1 MLKNSLD
8 RQILGLALPAI
19 VANITTPLLSLVDVA
34 IVGHLGSA
42 VYVGAIA
49 VGGSIFSMLYW
60 LFGFLRFGTS
70 GLTAQAL
77 GRGSARQTSLLLQRS
92 LLIAL
97 GFGIIL
103 ITAHYPL
110 GHAALS
116 FMDTDAD
123 TAGKAW
129 LYFSILIYGA
139 PASLATFALTGWFV
153 GMQDTR
159 TPMWISLLVNVVN
172 ITASLILVYA
182 MDYDL
187 AGVAY
192 GTLLAQWTGFIVS
205 AATCAIH
212 YKVRP
217 QPLSE
222 LLHVSELKTF
232 FKVNT
237 DIFLRTVCL
246 IAVTV
251 WFTRTGA
258 GLGPV
263 MLAVNTLLMQ
273 FFILFS
279 YIMDGFAFAG
289 EAICGKSYGAS
300 DSHSLNR
307 QIHRLLQW
315 GAGARDRFYC
325 RICSRRTVSY
335 RIAYKR
341 LRRDRNRR
349 KIPFM
354 GRRHTACRIHG
365 IHMGRSAYRCDT
377 HTVNARHHVSS
388 VGNIFHTVSAA
399 ISSHRKS
406 RIMDRI
412 PRISVHEGMPATY
425 ILLQKQPIAHTGTTI
440 IGMSK

>member
-153 GMQDTR
+153 GMLDTR

-315 GAGARDRFYC
+315 GLALATVFTAGYALGGQYLIALLTNDSGVIETAEKYRLWAAGIPLAGFMAFTWDGVLTGVT
-325 RICSRRTVSY
+325 RT
-335 RIAYKR
+335 R
-341 LRRDRNRR
+341 L
-349 KIPFM
+349 M
-354 GRRHTACRIHG
+354 LGT
-365 IHMGRSAYRCDT
+365 M
-377 HTVNARHHVSS
+377 
-388 VGNIFHTVSAA
+388 SAA
-399 ISSHRKS
+399 SAIFF
-406 RIMDRI
+406 ILYLLLF
-412 PRISVHEGMPATY
+412 PAIGNHGLWTAFLAY
-425 ILLQKQPIAHTGTTI
+425 LFTRGCLQHIFYYRNNR
-440 IGMSK
+440 

>member
-1 MLKNSLD
+1 VLKNSLD

-192 GTLLAQWTGFIVS
+192 GTLLAQWAGFIVS

-315 GAGARDRFYC
+315 GLALATVFTAGYALGGQYLITLLTNDSGVIETAEKYRLWAAGIPLAGFMAFTWDGVLTGVT
-325 RICSRRTVSY
+325 RT
-335 RIAYKR
+335 R
-341 LRRDRNRR
+341 L
-349 KIPFM
+349 M
-354 GRRHTACRIHG
+354 LGT
-365 IHMGRSAYRCDT
+365 M
-377 HTVNARHHVSS
+377 
-388 VGNIFHTVSAA
+388 SAA
-399 ISSHRKS
+399 SAIFF
-406 RIMDRI
+406 ILYLLLF
-412 PRISVHEGMPATY
+412 PAIGNHGLWTAFLAY
-425 ILLQKQPIAHTGTTI
+425 LFTRGCLQHIFYYRNNR
-440 IGMSK
+440 

>member
-315 GAGARDRFYC
+315 GLALATVFTAGYALSGQYLIALLTNDSGVIETAEKYRLWAAGIPLAGFMAFTWDGVLTGVT
-325 RICSRRTVSY
+325 RT
-335 RIAYKR
+335 R
-341 LRRDRNRR
+341 L
-349 KIPFM
+349 M
-354 GRRHTACRIHG
+354 LGT
-365 IHMGRSAYRCDT
+365 M
-377 HTVNARHHVSS
+377 
-388 VGNIFHTVSAA
+388 SAA
-399 ISSHRKS
+399 SAIFF
-406 RIMDRI
+406 ILYLLLF
-412 PRISVHEGMPATY
+412 PAIGNHGLWTAFLAY
-425 ILLQKQPIAHTGTTI
+425 LFTRGCLQHIFYYRNNR
-440 IGMSK
+440 

>member
-192 GTLLAQWTGFIVS
+192 GTLLAQWAGFIVS

-315 GAGARDRFYC
+315 GLALATVFTAGYALGGQYLITLLTNDSGVIETAEKYRLWAAGIPLAGFMAFTWDGVLTGVT
-325 RICSRRTVSY
+325 RT
-335 RIAYKR
+335 R
-341 LRRDRNRR
+341 L
-349 KIPFM
+349 M
-354 GRRHTACRIHG
+354 LGT
-365 IHMGRSAYRCDT
+365 M
-377 HTVNARHHVSS
+377 
-388 VGNIFHTVSAA
+388 SAA
-399 ISSHRKS
+399 SAIFF
-406 RIMDRI
+406 ILYLLLF
-412 PRISVHEGMPATY
+412 PAIGNHGLWTAFLAY
-425 ILLQKQPIAHTGTTI
+425 LFTRGCLQHIFYYRNNR
-440 IGMSK
+440 

>member
-42 VYVGAIA
+42 VYMGAIA

-77 GRGSARQTSLLLQRS
+77 GRGSAQQTSLLLQRS

-315 GAGARDRFYC
+315 GLALATVFTAGYALGGQYLIALLTNDSGVIETAEKYRLWAAGIPLAGFMAFTWDGVLTGVT
-325 RICSRRTVSY
+325 RT
-335 RIAYKR
+335 R
-341 LRRDRNRR
+341 L
-349 KIPFM
+349 M
-354 GRRHTACRIHG
+354 LGT
-365 IHMGRSAYRCDT
+365 M
-377 HTVNARHHVSS
+377 
-388 VGNIFHTVSAA
+388 SAA
-399 ISSHRKS
+399 SAIFF
-406 RIMDRI
+406 ILYLLLF
-412 PRISVHEGMPATY
+412 PAIGNHGLWTAFLAY
-425 ILLQKQPIAHTGTTI
+425 LFTRGCLQHIFYYRNNR
-440 IGMSK
+440 

>member
-315 GAGARDRFYC
+315 GLALATVFTAGYALGGQYLITLLTNDSGVIETAEKYRLWAAGIPLAGFMAFTWDGVLTGMT
-325 RICSRRTVSY
+325 RT
-335 RIAYKR
+335 R
-341 LRRDRNRR
+341 L
-349 KIPFM
+349 M
-354 GRRHTACRIHG
+354 LGT
-365 IHMGRSAYRCDT
+365 M
-377 HTVNARHHVSS
+377 
-388 VGNIFHTVSAA
+388 SAA
-399 ISSHRKS
+399 SAIFF
-406 RIMDRI
+406 ILYLLLF
-412 PRISVHEGMPATY
+412 PAIGNHGLWTAFLAY
-425 ILLQKQPIAHTGTTI
+425 LFTRGCLQHIFYYRNNR
-440 IGMSK
+440 

>member
-315 GAGARDRFYC
+315 GLALATVFTAGYALGGQYLIALLTNDSGVIETAEKYRLWAAGIPLAGFMAFTWDGVLTGVT
-325 RICSRRTVSY
+325 RT
-335 RIAYKR
+335 R
-341 LRRDRNRR
+341 L
-349 KIPFM
+349 M
-354 GRRHTACRIHG
+354 LGT
-365 IHMGRSAYRCDT
+365 M
-377 HTVNARHHVSS
+377 
-388 VGNIFHTVSAA
+388 SAA
-399 ISSHRKS
+399 SAIFSYCICCYS
-406 RIMDRI
+406 
-412 PRISVHEGMPATY
+412 
-425 ILLQKQPIAHTGTTI
+425 QP
-440 IGMSK
+440 

>member
-92 LLIAL
+92 LLKAL

-315 GAGARDRFYC
+315 GLALATVFTAGYALGGQYLIALLTNDSGVIETAEKYRLWAAGIPLAGFMAFTWDGVLTGVT
-325 RICSRRTVSY
+325 RT
-335 RIAYKR
+335 R
-341 LRRDRNRR
+341 L
-349 KIPFM
+349 M
-354 GRRHTACRIHG
+354 LGT
-365 IHMGRSAYRCDT
+365 M
-377 HTVNARHHVSS
+377 
-388 VGNIFHTVSAA
+388 SAA
-399 ISSHRKS
+399 SAIFF
-406 RIMDRI
+406 ILYLLLF
-412 PRISVHEGMPATY
+412 PAIGNHGLWTAFLAY
-425 ILLQKQPIAHTGTTI
+425 LFTRGCLQHIFYYRNNR
-440 IGMSK
+440 

>member
-192 GTLLAQWTGFIVS
+192 GTLLAQWAGFIVS

-315 GAGARDRFYC
+315 GLALATVFTAGYALGGQYLITMLTNDSGVIETAEKYRLWAAGIPLAGFMAFTWDGVLTGVT
-325 RICSRRTVSY
+325 RT
-335 RIAYKR
+335 R
-341 LRRDRNRR
+341 L
-349 KIPFM
+349 M
-354 GRRHTACRIHG
+354 LGT
-365 IHMGRSAYRCDT
+365 M
-377 HTVNARHHVSS
+377 
-388 VGNIFHTVSAA
+388 SAA
-399 ISSHRKS
+399 SAIFF
-406 RIMDRI
+406 ILYLLLF
-412 PRISVHEGMPATY
+412 PAIGNHGLWTAFLAY
-425 ILLQKQPIAHTGTTI
+425 LFTRGCLQHIFYYRNNR
-440 IGMSK
+440 

>member
-42 VYVGAIA
+42 VYMGAIA

-205 AATCAIH
+205 AATCAIQ

-315 GAGARDRFYC
+315 GLALATVFTAGYALGGQYLITLLTNDSGVIETAEKYRLWAAGIPLAGFMAFTWDGVLTGMT
-325 RICSRRTVSY
+325 RT
-335 RIAYKR
+335 R
-341 LRRDRNRR
+341 L
-349 KIPFM
+349 M
-354 GRRHTACRIHG
+354 LGT
-365 IHMGRSAYRCDT
+365 M
-377 HTVNARHHVSS
+377 
-388 VGNIFHTVSAA
+388 SAA
-399 ISSHRKS
+399 SAIFF
-406 RIMDRI
+406 ILYLLLF
-412 PRISVHEGMPATY
+412 PAIGNHGLWTAFLAY
-425 ILLQKQPIAHTGTTI
+425 LFTRGCLQHIFYYRNNR
-440 IGMSK
+440 

>member
-60 LFGFLRFGTS
+60 LFGFPRFGTS

-192 GTLLAQWTGFIVS
+192 GTLLAQWAGFIVS

-315 GAGARDRFYC
+315 GLALATVFTAGYALGGQYLITLLTNDSGVIETAEKYRLWAAGIPLAGFMAFTWDGVLTGVT
-325 RICSRRTVSY
+325 RT
-335 RIAYKR
+335 R
-341 LRRDRNRR
+341 L
-349 KIPFM
+349 M
-354 GRRHTACRIHG
+354 LGT
-365 IHMGRSAYRCDT
+365 M
-377 HTVNARHHVSS
+377 
-388 VGNIFHTVSAA
+388 SAA
-399 ISSHRKS
+399 SAIFF
-406 RIMDRI
+406 ILYLLLF
-412 PRISVHEGMPATY
+412 PAIGNHGLWTAFLAY
-425 ILLQKQPIAHTGTTI
+425 LFTRGCLQHIFYYRNNR
-440 IGMSK
+440 

>member
-315 GAGARDRFYC
+315 GLALAAVFTAGYALGGQYLIALLTNNSGVIETAEKYRLWAAGIPLAGFMAFTWDGVLTGVT
-325 RICSRRTVSY
+325 RT
-335 RIAYKR
+335 R
-341 LRRDRNRR
+341 L
-349 KIPFM
+349 M
-354 GRRHTACRIHG
+354 LGT
-365 IHMGRSAYRCDT
+365 M
-377 HTVNARHHVSS
+377 
-388 VGNIFHTVSAA
+388 SAA
-399 ISSHRKS
+399 SAIFF
-406 RIMDRI
+406 ILYLLLF
-412 PRISVHEGMPATY
+412 PAIGNHGLWTAFLAY
-425 ILLQKQPIAHTGTTI
+425 LFTRGCLQHIFYYRNNR
-440 IGMSK
+440 

>member
-192 GTLLAQWTGFIVS
+192 GTLLAQWAGFIVS

-315 GAGARDRFYC
+315 GLALATVFTAGYALGGQYLIALLTNDSGVIETAEKYRLWAAGIPLAGFMAFTWDGVLTGVT
-325 RICSRRTVSY
+325 RT
-335 RIAYKR
+335 R
-341 LRRDRNRR
+341 L
-349 KIPFM
+349 M
-354 GRRHTACRIHG
+354 LGT
-365 IHMGRSAYRCDT
+365 M
-377 HTVNARHHVSS
+377 
-388 VGNIFHTVSAA
+388 SAA
-399 ISSHRKS
+399 SAIFF
-406 RIMDRI
+406 ILYLLLF
-412 PRISVHEGMPATY
+412 PAIGNHGLWTAFLAY
-425 ILLQKQPIAHTGTTI
+425 LFTRGCLQHIFYYRNNR
-440 IGMSK
+440 

>member
-182 MDYDL
+182 MDYGL

-192 GTLLAQWTGFIVS
+192 GTLLAQWIGFIVS

-222 LLHVSELKTF
+222 LLRVSELKTF

-300 DSHSLNR
+300 DRHSLNR

-315 GAGARDRFYC
+315 GLALAAVFTVGYALGGQYLIALLTNDSGVIETAEKYRFWAAGIPLAGFMAFTWDGVLTGVT
-325 RICSRRTVSY
+325 RT
-335 RIAYKR
+335 R
-341 LRRDRNRR
+341 L
-349 KIPFM
+349 M
-354 GRRHTACRIHG
+354 LGT
-365 IHMGRSAYRCDT
+365 M
-377 HTVNARHHVSS
+377 
-388 VGNIFHTVSAA
+388 SAA
-399 ISSHRKS
+399 SAIFF
-406 RIMDRI
+406 
-412 PRISVHEGMPATY
+412 
-425 ILLQKQPIAHTGTTI
+425 ILYLLLFPVMGNHGLWTAFLAYLFTRGCLQHIFYYRNNR
-440 IGMSK
+440 

>member
-97 GFGIIL
+97 GFGLIL

-182 MDYDL
+182 MDCDL

-315 GAGARDRFYC
+315 GLALAAVFTAGYALGGQYLIALLTNDSGVIETAEKYRLWAAGIPLAGFMAFTWDGVLTGVT
-325 RICSRRTVSY
+325 RT
-335 RIAYKR
+335 R
-341 LRRDRNRR
+341 L
-349 KIPFM
+349 M
-354 GRRHTACRIHG
+354 LGT
-365 IHMGRSAYRCDT
+365 M
-377 HTVNARHHVSS
+377 
-388 VGNIFHTVSAA
+388 SAA
-399 ISSHRKS
+399 SAIFF
-406 RIMDRI
+406 ILYLLLF
-412 PRISVHEGMPATY
+412 PAIGNHGLWTAFLAY
-425 ILLQKQPIAHTGTTI
+425 LFTRGCLQHIFYYRNNR
-440 IGMSK
+440 

>member
-42 VYVGAIA
+42 VYMGAIA

-77 GRGSARQTSLLLQRS
+77 GRGSAQQTSLLLQRS

-205 AATCAIH
+205 AATCAIQ

-315 GAGARDRFYC
+315 GLALATVFTAGYALGGQYLIALLTNDSGVIETAEKYRLWAAGIPLAGFMAFTWDGVLTGVT
-325 RICSRRTVSY
+325 RT
-335 RIAYKR
+335 R
-341 LRRDRNRR
+341 L
-349 KIPFM
+349 M
-354 GRRHTACRIHG
+354 LGT
-365 IHMGRSAYRCDT
+365 M
-377 HTVNARHHVSS
+377 
-388 VGNIFHTVSAA
+388 SAA
-399 ISSHRKS
+399 SAIFF
-406 RIMDRI
+406 ILYLLLF
-412 PRISVHEGMPATY
+412 PAIGNHGLWTAFLAY
-425 ILLQKQPIAHTGTTI
+425 LFTRGCLQHIFYYRNNR
-440 IGMSK
+440 

>member
-42 VYVGAIA
+42 VYMGAIA

-205 AATCAIH
+205 AATCAIQ

-315 GAGARDRFYC
+315 GLALATVFTAGYALGGQYLIALLTNDSGVIETAEKYRLWAAGIPLAGFMAFTWDGVLTGVT
-325 RICSRRTVSY
+325 RT
-335 RIAYKR
+335 R
-341 LRRDRNRR
+341 L
-349 KIPFM
+349 M
-354 GRRHTACRIHG
+354 LGT
-365 IHMGRSAYRCDT
+365 M
-377 HTVNARHHVSS
+377 
-388 VGNIFHTVSAA
+388 SAA
-399 ISSHRKS
+399 SAIFF
-406 RIMDRI
+406 ILYLLLF
-412 PRISVHEGMPATY
+412 PA
-425 ILLQKQPIAHTGTTI
+425 
-440 IGMSK
+440 IGNHGLWTAFLAYLFTRGCLHHIFYYRNNR

>member
-251 WFTRTGA
+251 WFTRT
-258 GLGPV
+258 
-263 MLAVNTLLMQ
+263 
-273 FFILFS
+273 
-279 YIMDGFAFAG
+279 
-289 EAICGKSYGAS
+289 
-300 DSHSLNR
+300 
-307 QIHRLLQW
+307 
-315 GAGARDRFYC
+315 
-325 RICSRRTVSY
+325 
-335 RIAYKR
+335 
-341 LRRDRNRR
+341 
-349 KIPFM
+349 
-354 GRRHTACRIHG
+354 
-365 IHMGRSAYRCDT
+365 
-377 HTVNARHHVSS
+377 
-388 VGNIFHTVSAA
+388 
-399 ISSHRKS
+399 
-406 RIMDRI
+406 
-412 PRISVHEGMPATY
+412 
-425 ILLQKQPIAHTGTTI
+425 
-440 IGMSK
+440 

>member
-34 IVGHLGSA
+34 LVGHLGSA
-42 VYVGAIA
+42 VYMGAIA

-315 GAGARDRFYC
+315 GLALATVFTAGYALSGQYLIALLTNDSGVIETAEKYRLWAAGIPLAGFMAFTWDGVLTGVT
-325 RICSRRTVSY
+325 RT
-335 RIAYKR
+335 R
-341 LRRDRNRR
+341 L
-349 KIPFM
+349 M
-354 GRRHTACRIHG
+354 LGT
-365 IHMGRSAYRCDT
+365 M
-377 HTVNARHHVSS
+377 
-388 VGNIFHTVSAA
+388 SAA
-399 ISSHRKS
+399 SAIFF
-406 RIMDRI
+406 ILYLLLF
-412 PRISVHEGMPATY
+412 PAIGNHGLWTAFLAY
-425 ILLQKQPIAHTGTTI
+425 LFTRGCLQHIFYYRNNR
-440 IGMSK
+440 

>member
-192 GTLLAQWTGFIVS
+192 GTLLAQWASFIVS

-315 GAGARDRFYC
+315 GLALATVFTAGYALGGQYLITLLTNDSGVIETAEKYRLWAAGIPLAGFMAFTWDGVLTGVT
-325 RICSRRTVSY
+325 RT
-335 RIAYKR
+335 R
-341 LRRDRNRR
+341 L
-349 KIPFM
+349 M
-354 GRRHTACRIHG
+354 LGT
-365 IHMGRSAYRCDT
+365 M
-377 HTVNARHHVSS
+377 
-388 VGNIFHTVSAA
+388 SAA
-399 ISSHRKS
+399 SAIFF
-406 RIMDRI
+406 ILYLLLF
-412 PRISVHEGMPATY
+412 PAIGNHGLWTAFLAY
-425 ILLQKQPIAHTGTTI
+425 LFTRGCLQHIFYYRNNR
-440 IGMSK
+440 

>member
-192 GTLLAQWTGFIVS
+192 GTLLAQWAGFIVS

-315 GAGARDRFYC
+315 GLALATVFTAGYALGGQYL
-325 RICSRRTVSY
+325 ITLLS
-335 RIAYKR
+335 
-341 LRRDRNRR
+341 L
-349 KIPFM
+349 
-354 GRRHTACRIHG
+354 IH
-365 IHMGRSAYRCDT
+365 I
-377 HTVNARHHVSS
+377 
-388 VGNIFHTVSAA
+388 
-399 ISSHRKS
+399 
-406 RIMDRI
+406 
-412 PRISVHEGMPATY
+412 
-425 ILLQKQPIAHTGTTI
+425 
-440 IGMSK
+440 

>member
-97 GFGIIL
+97 GFGLIL

-123 TAGKAW
+123 IAGKAW

-315 GAGARDRFYC
+315 GLALATVFTAGYALGGQYLIALLTNDSGVIETAEKYRLWAAGIPLAGFMAFTWDGVLTGVT
-325 RICSRRTVSY
+325 RT
-335 RIAYKR
+335 R
-341 LRRDRNRR
+341 L
-349 KIPFM
+349 M
-354 GRRHTACRIHG
+354 LGT
-365 IHMGRSAYRCDT
+365 M
-377 HTVNARHHVSS
+377 
-388 VGNIFHTVSAA
+388 SAA
-399 ISSHRKS
+399 SAIFF
-406 RIMDRI
+406 ILYLLLF
-412 PRISVHEGMPATY
+412 PAIGNHGLWTAFLAY
-425 ILLQKQPIAHTGTTI
+425 LFTRGCLQHIFYYRNNR
-440 IGMSK
+440 

>member
-192 GTLLAQWTGFIVS
+192 GTLLAQWAGFIVS

-315 GAGARDRFYC
+315 GLALATVFTAGYALGGQYLITLLTNDSGVIETAEKYRLWAAGIPLAGFMAFTWDGVLTGVT
-325 RICSRRTVSY
+325 RT
-335 RIAYKR
+335 R
-341 LRRDRNRR
+341 L
-349 KIPFM
+349 M
-354 GRRHTACRIHG
+354 LGT
-365 IHMGRSAYRCDT
+365 M
-377 HTVNARHHVSS
+377 
-388 VGNIFHTVSAA
+388 SAA
-399 ISSHRKS
+399 SAIFF
-406 RIMDRI
+406 ILYLLLF
-412 PRISVHEGMPATY
+412 PATGDHGLWTAFLAY
-425 ILLQKQPIAHTGTTI
+425 LFTRGCLQHIFYYRNNR
-440 IGMSK
+440 

>member
-315 GAGARDRFYC
+315 GLALATVFTAGYALGGQYLITLLTNDSGVIETAEKYRLWAAGIPLAGFMAFTWDGVLTGMT
-325 RICSRRTVSY
+325 RT
-335 RIAYKR
+335 R
-341 LRRDRNRR
+341 L
-349 KIPFM
+349 M
-354 GRRHTACRIHG
+354 LGT
-365 IHMGRSAYRCDT
+365 M
-377 HTVNARHHVSS
+377 
-388 VGNIFHTVSAA
+388 SAA
-399 ISSHRKS
+399 SAIFFILYLLLFPAIGNHGLWTAFLAYLFTRGCLQH
-406 RIMDRI
+406 IFYYTT
-412 PRISVHEGMPATY
+412 VH
-425 ILLQKQPIAHTGTTI
+425 
-440 IGMSK
+440 

>member
-97 GFGIIL
+97 GFGLIL

-300 DSHSLNR
+300 DSHSINR

-315 GAGARDRFYC
+315 GLALAAVFTAGYALGGQYLIALLTNDSGVIETAEKYRLWAAGIPLAGFMAFTWDGVLTGVT
-325 RICSRRTVSY
+325 RT
-335 RIAYKR
+335 R
-341 LRRDRNRR
+341 L
-349 KIPFM
+349 M
-354 GRRHTACRIHG
+354 LGT
-365 IHMGRSAYRCDT
+365 M
-377 HTVNARHHVSS
+377 
-388 VGNIFHTVSAA
+388 SAA
-399 ISSHRKS
+399 SAIFF
-406 RIMDRI
+406 ILYLLLF
-412 PRISVHEGMPATY
+412 PAIGNHGLWTAFLAY
-425 ILLQKQPIAHTGTTI
+425 LFTRGCLQHIFYYRNNR
-440 IGMSK
+440 

>member
-205 AATCAIH
+205 AATCAIQ

-315 GAGARDRFYC
+315 GLALATVFTAGYALGGQYLITLLTNDSGVIETAEKYRLWAAGIPLAGFMAFTWDGVLTGMT
-325 RICSRRTVSY
+325 RT
-335 RIAYKR
+335 R
-341 LRRDRNRR
+341 L
-349 KIPFM
+349 M
-354 GRRHTACRIHG
+354 LGT
-365 IHMGRSAYRCDT
+365 M
-377 HTVNARHHVSS
+377 
-388 VGNIFHTVSAA
+388 SAA
-399 ISSHRKS
+399 SAIFF
-406 RIMDRI
+406 ILYLLLF
-412 PRISVHEGMPATY
+412 PAIGNHGLWTAFLAY
-425 ILLQKQPIAHTGTTI
+425 LFTRGCLQHIFYYRNNR
-440 IGMSK
+440 

>member
-97 GFGIIL
+97 GFGLIL

-315 GAGARDRFYC
+315 GLALAAVFTAGYALGGQYLITLLTNDSGVIETAEKYRLWAAGIPLAGFMAFTWDGVLTGMT
-325 RICSRRTVSY
+325 RT
-335 RIAYKR
+335 R
-341 LRRDRNRR
+341 L
-349 KIPFM
+349 M
-354 GRRHTACRIHG
+354 LGT
-365 IHMGRSAYRCDT
+365 M
-377 HTVNARHHVSS
+377 
-388 VGNIFHTVSAA
+388 SAA
-399 ISSHRKS
+399 SAIFF
-406 RIMDRI
+406 ILYLLLF
-412 PRISVHEGMPATY
+412 PAIGNHGLWTAFLAY
-425 ILLQKQPIAHTGTTI
+425 LFTRGCLQHIFYYRNNR
-440 IGMSK
+440 

>member
-1 MLKNSLD
+1 
-8 RQILGLALPAI
+8 
-19 VANITTPLLSLVDVA
+19 
-34 IVGHLGSA
+34 
-42 VYVGAIA
+42 
-49 VGGSIFSMLYW
+49 
-60 LFGFLRFGTS
+60 
-70 GLTAQAL
+70 
-77 GRGSARQTSLLLQRS
+77 
-92 LLIAL
+92 
-97 GFGIIL
+97 
-103 ITAHYPL
+103 
-110 GHAALS
+110 
-116 FMDTDAD
+116 
-123 TAGKAW
+123 
-129 LYFSILIYGA
+129 
-139 PASLATFALTGWFV
+139 
-153 GMQDTR
+153 MQDTR

-192 GTLLAQWTGFIVS
+192 GTLLAQWAGFIVS

-315 GAGARDRFYC
+315 GLALATVFTAGYALGGQYLITLLTNDSGVIETAEKYRLWAAGIPLAGFMAFTWDGVLTGVT
-325 RICSRRTVSY
+325 RT
-335 RIAYKR
+335 R
-341 LRRDRNRR
+341 L
-349 KIPFM
+349 M
-354 GRRHTACRIHG
+354 LGT
-365 IHMGRSAYRCDT
+365 M
-377 HTVNARHHVSS
+377 
-388 VGNIFHTVSAA
+388 SAA
-399 ISSHRKS
+399 SAIFF
-406 RIMDRI
+406 ILYLLLF
-412 PRISVHEGMPATY
+412 PAIGNHGLWTAFLAY
-425 ILLQKQPIAHTGTTI
+425 LFTRGCLQHIFYYRNNR
-440 IGMSK
+440 

>member
-42 VYVGAIA
+42 VYMGAIA

-139 PASLATFALTGWFV
+139 PASLTTFALTGWFV

-315 GAGARDRFYC
+315 GLALATVFTAGYALSGQYLIALLTNDSGVIETAEKYRLWAAGIPLAGFMAFTWDGVLTGVT
-325 RICSRRTVSY
+325 RT
-335 RIAYKR
+335 R
-341 LRRDRNRR
+341 L
-349 KIPFM
+349 M
-354 GRRHTACRIHG
+354 LGT
-365 IHMGRSAYRCDT
+365 M
-377 HTVNARHHVSS
+377 
-388 VGNIFHTVSAA
+388 SAA
-399 ISSHRKS
+399 SAIFF
-406 RIMDRI
+406 ILYLLLF
-412 PRISVHEGMPATY
+412 PAIGNHGLWTAFLAY
-425 ILLQKQPIAHTGTTI
+425 LFTRGCLQHIFYYRNNR
-440 IGMSK
+440 

>member
-42 VYVGAIA
+42 VYMGAIA

-315 GAGARDRFYC
+315 GLALAAVFTAGYALGGQYLIALLTNNSGVIETAEKYRLWAAGIPLAGFMAFTWDGVLTGVT
-325 RICSRRTVSY
+325 RT
-335 RIAYKR
+335 R
-341 LRRDRNRR
+341 L
-349 KIPFM
+349 M
-354 GRRHTACRIHG
+354 LGT
-365 IHMGRSAYRCDT
+365 M
-377 HTVNARHHVSS
+377 
-388 VGNIFHTVSAA
+388 SAA
-399 ISSHRKS
+399 SAIFF
-406 RIMDRI
+406 ILYLLLF
-412 PRISVHEGMPATY
+412 PAIGNHGLWTAFLAY
-425 ILLQKQPIAHTGTTI
+425 LFTRGCLQHIFYYRNNR
-440 IGMSK
+440 

>member
-77 GRGSARQTSLLLQRS
+77 GRCSARQTSFLLQRS

-192 GTLLAQWTGFIVS
+192 GTLLAQWAGFIVS

-315 GAGARDRFYC
+315 GLALATVFTAGYALGGQYLITLLTNDSGVIETAEKYRLWAAGIPLAGFMAFTWDGVLTGVT
-325 RICSRRTVSY
+325 RT
-335 RIAYKR
+335 R
-341 LRRDRNRR
+341 L
-349 KIPFM
+349 M
-354 GRRHTACRIHG
+354 LGT
-365 IHMGRSAYRCDT
+365 M
-377 HTVNARHHVSS
+377 
-388 VGNIFHTVSAA
+388 SAA
-399 ISSHRKS
+399 SAIFF
-406 RIMDRI
+406 ILYLLLF
-412 PRISVHEGMPATY
+412 PAIGNHGLWTAFLAY
-425 ILLQKQPIAHTGTTI
+425 LFTRGCLQHIFYYRNNR
-440 IGMSK
+440 

>member
-192 GTLLAQWTGFIVS
+192 GTLLSQWTGFIVS

-315 GAGARDRFYC
+315 GLALAAVFTAGYALGGQYLIALLTNDSGVIETAEKYRLWAAGIPLAGFMAFTWDGVLTGVT
-325 RICSRRTVSY
+325 RT
-335 RIAYKR
+335 R
-341 LRRDRNRR
+341 L
-349 KIPFM
+349 M
-354 GRRHTACRIHG
+354 LGT
-365 IHMGRSAYRCDT
+365 M
-377 HTVNARHHVSS
+377 
-388 VGNIFHTVSAA
+388 SAA
-399 ISSHRKS
+399 SAIFF
-406 RIMDRI
+406 ILYLLLF
-412 PRISVHEGMPATY
+412 PAIGNHGLWTAFLAY
-425 ILLQKQPIAHTGTTI
+425 LFTRGCLQHIFYYRNNR
-440 IGMSK
+440 

>member
-315 GAGARDRFYC
+315 GLALAAVFTAGYALGGQYLIALLTNDSGVIETAEKYRLWAAGIPLAGFMAFTWDGVLTGVT
-325 RICSRRTVSY
+325 RT
-335 RIAYKR
+335 R
-341 LRRDRNRR
+341 L
-349 KIPFM
+349 M
-354 GRRHTACRIHG
+354 LGT
-365 IHMGRSAYRCDT
+365 M
-377 HTVNARHHVSS
+377 
-388 VGNIFHTVSAA
+388 SAA
-399 ISSHRKS
+399 SAIFF
-406 RIMDRI
+406 ILYLLLF
-412 PRISVHEGMPATY
+412 PAIGNHGLWTAFLAY
-425 ILLQKQPIAHTGTTI
+425 LFTRGCLQHIFYYRNNR
-440 IGMSK
+440 

>member
-192 GTLLAQWTGFIVS
+192 GTLLAQWAGFIVS

-315 GAGARDRFYC
+315 GLALATVFTAGYALGGQYLITLLTNDSGVIETAEKYRLWAAGIPLAGFMAFTWDGVLTGMT
-325 RICSRRTVSY
+325 RT
-335 RIAYKR
+335 R
-341 LRRDRNRR
+341 L
-349 KIPFM
+349 M
-354 GRRHTACRIHG
+354 LGT
-365 IHMGRSAYRCDT
+365 M
-377 HTVNARHHVSS
+377 
-388 VGNIFHTVSAA
+388 SAA
-399 ISSHRKS
+399 SAIFF
-406 RIMDRI
+406 ILYLLLF
-412 PRISVHEGMPATY
+412 PAIGNHGLWTAFLAY
-425 ILLQKQPIAHTGTTI
+425 LFTRGCLQHIFYYRNNR
-440 IGMSK
+440 

>member
-192 GTLLAQWTGFIVS
+192 GTLLAQWAGFIVS

-315 GAGARDRFYC
+315 GLALATVFTAGYALGGQYLITLLTNDSGV
-325 RICSRRTVSY
+325 IETAEKY
-335 RIAYKR
+335 RLWAAG
-341 LRRDRNRR
+341 
-349 KIPFM
+349 IPLSL
-354 GRRHTACRIHG
+354 IH
-365 IHMGRSAYRCDT
+365 I
-377 HTVNARHHVSS
+377 
-388 VGNIFHTVSAA
+388 
-399 ISSHRKS
+399 
-406 RIMDRI
+406 
-412 PRISVHEGMPATY
+412 
-425 ILLQKQPIAHTGTTI
+425 
-440 IGMSK
+440 

>member
-42 VYVGAIA
+42 VYMGAIA

-205 AATCAIH
+205 AATCAIQ

-315 GAGARDRFYC
+315 GLALATVFTAGYALGGQYLITLLTNDSGVIETAEKYRLWAAGIPLAGFMAFTWDGVLTGVT
-325 RICSRRTVSY
+325 RT
-335 RIAYKR
+335 R
-341 LRRDRNRR
+341 L
-349 KIPFM
+349 M
-354 GRRHTACRIHG
+354 LGT
-365 IHMGRSAYRCDT
+365 M
-377 HTVNARHHVSS
+377 
-388 VGNIFHTVSAA
+388 SAA
-399 ISSHRKS
+399 SAIFF
-406 RIMDRI
+406 ILYLLLF
-412 PRISVHEGMPATY
+412 PAIGNHGLWTAFLAY
-425 ILLQKQPIAHTGTTI
+425 LFTRGCLQHIFYYRNNR
-440 IGMSK
+440 

>member
-159 TPMWISLLVNVVN
+159 TPMWISLLINVVN

-315 GAGARDRFYC
+315 GLALATVFTAGYALGGQYLIALLTNDSGVIETAEKYRLWAAGIPLAGFMAFTWDGVLTGVT
-325 RICSRRTVSY
+325 RT
-335 RIAYKR
+335 R
-341 LRRDRNRR
+341 L
-349 KIPFM
+349 M
-354 GRRHTACRIHG
+354 LGT
-365 IHMGRSAYRCDT
+365 M
-377 HTVNARHHVSS
+377 
-388 VGNIFHTVSAA
+388 SAA
-399 ISSHRKS
+399 SAIFF
-406 RIMDRI
+406 ILYLLLF
-412 PRISVHEGMPATY
+412 PAIGNHGLWTAFLAY
-425 ILLQKQPIAHTGTTI
+425 LFTRGCLQHIFYYRNNR
-440 IGMSK
+440 

>member
-315 GAGARDRFYC
+315 GLALATVFTAVYALGGQYLITLLTNDSGVIETAEKYRLWAAGIPLAGFMAFTWDGVLTGMT
-325 RICSRRTVSY
+325 RT
-335 RIAYKR
+335 R
-341 LRRDRNRR
+341 L
-349 KIPFM
+349 M
-354 GRRHTACRIHG
+354 LGT
-365 IHMGRSAYRCDT
+365 M
-377 HTVNARHHVSS
+377 
-388 VGNIFHTVSAA
+388 SAA
-399 ISSHRKS
+399 SAIFF
-406 RIMDRI
+406 ILYLLLF
-412 PRISVHEGMPATY
+412 PAIGNHGLWTAFLAY
-425 ILLQKQPIAHTGTTI
+425 LFTRGCLQHIFYYRNNR
-440 IGMSK
+440 

>member
-42 VYVGAIA
+42 VYMGAIA
-49 VGGSIFSMLYW
+49 VRGSIFSMLYW

-77 GRGSARQTSLLLQRS
+77 GRGSAQQTSLLLQRS

-205 AATCAIH
+205 AATCAIQ

-315 GAGARDRFYC
+315 GLALATVFTAGYALGGQYLIALLTNDSGVIETAEKYRLWAAGIPLAGFMAFTWDGVLTGVT
-325 RICSRRTVSY
+325 RT
-335 RIAYKR
+335 R
-341 LRRDRNRR
+341 L
-349 KIPFM
+349 M
-354 GRRHTACRIHG
+354 LGT
-365 IHMGRSAYRCDT
+365 M
-377 HTVNARHHVSS
+377 
-388 VGNIFHTVSAA
+388 SAA
-399 ISSHRKS
+399 SAIFF
-406 RIMDRI
+406 ILYLLLF
-412 PRISVHEGMPATY
+412 PAIGNHGLWTAFLAY
-425 ILLQKQPIAHTGTTI
+425 LFTRGCLQHIFYYRNNR
-440 IGMSK
+440 

>member
-77 GRGSARQTSLLLQRS
+77 GRGSAQQTSLLLQRS

-315 GAGARDRFYC
+315 GLALATVFTAGYALGGQYLIALLTNDSGVIETAEKYRLWAAGIPLAGFMAFTWDGVLTGVT
-325 RICSRRTVSY
+325 RT
-335 RIAYKR
+335 R
-341 LRRDRNRR
+341 L
-349 KIPFM
+349 M
-354 GRRHTACRIHG
+354 LGT
-365 IHMGRSAYRCDT
+365 M
-377 HTVNARHHVSS
+377 
-388 VGNIFHTVSAA
+388 SAA
-399 ISSHRKS
+399 SAIFF
-406 RIMDRI
+406 ILYLLLF
-412 PRISVHEGMPATY
+412 PAIGNHGLWTAFLAY
-425 ILLQKQPIAHTGTTI
+425 LFTRGCLQHIFYYRNNR
-440 IGMSK
+440 